1 MDAEVIQDQ
10 RPFQETLLRKKEL
23 SLPQAQIL
31 FQSVSK
37 ADIETV
43 PQFSSSE
50 PEVLFSGNFAT
61 PNPNFSGIFE
71 IHPDG
76 TRFLMLQNIG
86 SETELSESE
95 LNLKVVVNWPELLK

>member
-1 MDAEVIQDQ
+1 MTISH
-10 RPFQETLLRKKEL
+10 FNIGKEL

-50 PEVLFSGNFAT
+50 PEVLFSGNFVT
-61 PNPNFSGIFE
+61 PNPNFSGIYE

-86 SETELSESE
+86 SETNTNKIGLH
-95 LNLKVVVNWPELLK
+95 LNVVVNWPELLKK